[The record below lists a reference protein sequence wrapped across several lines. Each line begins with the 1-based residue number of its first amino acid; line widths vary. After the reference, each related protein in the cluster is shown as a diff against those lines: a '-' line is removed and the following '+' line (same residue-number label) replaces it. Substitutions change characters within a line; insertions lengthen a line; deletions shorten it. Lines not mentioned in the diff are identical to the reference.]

1 MIDGKAVYIAGP
13 MSGCYEWNAPEFKRC
28 EEYLR
33 SMGASGVFNP
43 ATQERI
49 DAYERGEITR
59 EALMLEDLRA
69 LLDSDAVVLLPGW
82 RESFGARCEAN
93 MAIHAGKDVYLYGE
107 LTDRDIPFVSAS
119 LLEVSIV
126 MLDKSTVKRSL

>member
-1 MIDGKAVYIAGP
+1 MIEGKAVYIAGP

-33 SMGASGVFNP
+33 SIGASGVFNP

-49 DAYERGEITR
+49 DAFERGEVTR

-69 LLDSDAVVLLPGW
+69 LLDSDAVVLLEDW
-82 RESFGARCEAN
+82 EDSRGARCEAN
-93 MAIHAGKDVYLYGE
+93 VALQTGKALYMQSHYREE
-107 LTDRDIPFVSAS
+107 LIPVDID
-119 LLEVSIV
+119 LLWAARKA
-126 MLDKSTVKRSL
+126 ML

>member
-1 MIDGKAVYIAGP
+1 MIEGKAFYIAGP

-33 SMGASGVFNP
+33 DEGAASIFNP

-49 DAYERGEITR
+49 DAFERGEVTR

-69 LLDSDAVVLLPGW
+69 LLDSDAVVLLEDW
-82 RESFGARCEAN
+82 EDSRGARCEAN
-93 MAIHAGKDVYLYGE
+93 VALQTGKAVYMTGGGSFTYG
-107 LTDRDIPFVSAS
+107 LIPVDID
-119 LLEVSIV
+119 LLWVARKA
-126 MLDKSTVKRSL
+126 MP